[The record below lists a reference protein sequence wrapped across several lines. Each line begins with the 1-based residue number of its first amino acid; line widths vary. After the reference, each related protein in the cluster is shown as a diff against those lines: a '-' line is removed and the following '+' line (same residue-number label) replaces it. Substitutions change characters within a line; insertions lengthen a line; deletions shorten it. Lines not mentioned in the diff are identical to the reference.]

1 MQTLLGLSEAGELR
15 HAEVFQARAPS
26 QRLSLAQSRWGHS
39 EHIEVSDDTCLR
51 SANSAGA
58 SLLGPGSLM
67 SKTLASVILLTALAW
82 GGTAAADPCTA
93 IPPNGPTPSYLAP
106 GSKFSGPVTYIGD
119 GDSLCVAVGGD
130 QSSWVEVRSDFN
142 APELAAPGGAEAR
155 AALEAVALWKRAS
168 CTAGQRTHDRVAAQ
182 CSIDGRSIA
191 SSLRAV
197 GAKEGGNGR
206 KPRPA
211 AALPVVSRGRDA
223 SEAFRNCAEA
233 RAAGAAPLR
242 LGQPG
247 YGAHMDGDGDGIAC
261 EPYRRR

>member
-1 MQTLLGLSEAGELR
+1 ML
-15 HAEVFQARAPS
+15 
-26 QRLSLAQSRWGHS
+26 
-39 EHIEVSDDTCLR
+39 
-51 SANSAGA
+51 
-58 SLLGPGSLM
+58 
-67 SKTLASVILLTALAW
+67 KTLASVILLTALAW

-93 IPPNGPTPSYLAP
+93 IPANGPMPSHLAP

-119 GDSLCVAVGGD
+119 GDSLCVALGGD
-130 QSSWVEVRSDFN
+130 QSSWVEVRLSDFN
-142 APELAAPGGAEAR
+142 APELAAPGGADAR

-191 SSLRAV
+191 SSLRASGV
-197 GAKEGGNGR
+197 KEGGNGR
-206 KPRPA
+206 KPSTA
-211 AALPVVSRGRDA
+211 AALPAISTGFGA
-223 SEAFRNCAEA
+223 GGAFRNCAEA

-242 LGQPG
+242 RGQPG